1 MDADTAMRG
10 TGVGPGLTALCPS
23 SDADFLPGL
32 TAEDEAS
39 CFVVLFRRGFNVEDA
54 SDPSESSV
62 SLSPLMLLELRIT
75 KEDGGLRPE
84 GLSWLEDGTGEAA
97 VLRRAWASR
106 NAATEIR
113 WEESDAKLPSRG
125 RGLTGGNM
133 GGGGSL
139 GDSGRT

>member
-75 KEDGGLRPE
+75 KEDGTLVPN
-84 GLSWLEDGTGEAA
+84 DKKTT
-97 VLRRAWASR
+97 V
-106 NAATEIR
+106 
-113 WEESDAKLPSRG
+113 D
-125 RGLTGGNM
+125 
-133 GGGGSL
+133 SL
-139 GDSGRT
+139 GLKDGSTIQVKDLGMLSTSCPSSFMHTS